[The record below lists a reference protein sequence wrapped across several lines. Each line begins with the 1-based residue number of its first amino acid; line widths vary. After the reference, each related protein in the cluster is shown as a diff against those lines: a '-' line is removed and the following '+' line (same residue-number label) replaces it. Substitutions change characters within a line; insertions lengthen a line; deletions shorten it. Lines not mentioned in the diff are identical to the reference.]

1 MQRTPPKPTLIQ
13 GQSVSEP
20 DLTSSTT
27 KVGSNSDDFNITM
40 RANKRSRLNDSP
52 VNEPDPAVHPEFTA
66 FKTELLEIFS
76 KWKTGQK
83 QLVTEDSLRHIIKQ
97 ELGTTIKE
105 TIKELV
111 ADQLSSINE
120 RLDCF
125 HNSLQFFNQKFE
137 EIKSQLVER
146 DSIIANLQADN
157 ERLKS
162 NANDLTTRLGVVE
175 QHLRESNI
183 EINGIP
189 EHKSENLANT
199 LINLSAA
206 IGSPL
211 NDKDILQI
219 TRIAKLNKDSDRP
232 RSVIA
237 KLQSPR
243 QRDTI
248 LAAVVNYNKKNPQ
261 DKLSSHH
268 LGIAGHR
275 APVFVS
281 EHLSPAN
288 KQLHAATRKLAK
300 ETSYKFVWIR
310 NGRIFVRKDV
320 DHDSIYIRNAD
331 TLKRLKNSPPL
342 SVSSQSGN

>member
-1 MQRTPPKPTLIQ
+1 MPIIIAVSIKMGKTPAKPTLAH
-13 GQSVSEP
+13 GQSLSES
-20 DLTSSTT
+20 DLLSATNEKAATTSAE
-27 KVGSNSDDFNITM
+27 FNVTM
-40 RANKRSRLNDSP
+40 RNKRIRLEDSP
-52 VNEPDPAVHPEFTA
+52 TNDPGLHPEFSD
-66 FKTELLEIFS
+66 FKTELLEMLT
-76 KWKTGQK
+76 KWKANQE
-83 QLVTEDSLRHIIKQ
+83 QLVTEESLKNIIKQ
-97 ELGTTIKE
+97 ELGMTISRS
-105 TIKELV
+105 IKELV

-120 RLDCF
+120 RLNGF
-125 HNSLQFFNQKFE
+125 HDSLQFFNEKFE
-137 EIKSQLVER
+137 DFKKRIEER
-146 DSIIANLQADN
+146 DSTITSLQADN

-162 NANDLTTRLGVVE
+162 NVNELTTRLGVIE

-189 EHKSENLANT
+189 ENKNENLANT
-199 LINLSAA
+199 LIHLSTT

-211 NDKDILQI
+211 NDTDILQI
-219 TRIAKLNKDSDRP
+219 TRIAKLNKDNDRP

-248 LAAVVNYNKKNPQ
+248 LAAVSSYNKKNPE

-268 LGIAGHR
+268 LGIAGNR
-275 APVFVS
+275 TPVFVS

-288 KQLHAATRKLAK
+288 KQLHAAARKLAK

-320 DHDSIYIRNAD
+320 NHDSIFIRNVD
-331 TLKRLKNSPPL
+331 TLKRMRN
-342 SVSSQSGN
+342 N